1 VCVTKNWPNKKGSL
15 LQNNG
20 AFGRRF
26 FCRLHGTSL
35 PRGLFIGVKVG
46 TGFTFLVRKAPQNQ
60 RYLYKST
67 I

>member
-1 VCVTKNWPNKKGSL
+1 L

-35 PRGLFIGVKVG
+35 QRGLFIGAKVG